1 MIEIKVQKTLFGSS
15 GEFLL
20 DVDIMI
26 ERGEFIALLGES
38 GGGKTT
44 IMRILA
50 GLEKANGIIKVDDEI
65 WQDESTFLPPQK
77 RGIGFVFQDYALF
90 NNLTVEENLL
100 FVQNDTN
107 LANHLLEVTNL
118 TNLKS
123 SYPMKLSGGQKQR
136 VALCRA
142 LMKKPKILLM
152 DEPLSAI
159 DPLLRVKLQD
169 EILSLHKEFNTT
181 SILVSHDISEIKKMS
196 DRILVLKDGKIS
208 TDNISFL

>member
-20 DVDIMI
+20 DIDIMI
-26 ERGEFIALLGES
+26 ESKEFIALLGES